1 MRKNLGVKAAVYP
14 MPVFILGTYDKDGT
28 PNAMTAAWG
37 GISEENEITICISAD
52 HQTTYNIEERK
63 AFTVSMGD
71 AEHVRECDYLGI
83 VSGKKVKNKLEKA
96 GLTVT
101 RSELVDAPIINEF
114 GVCVECKLK
123 SWEPE
128 RCRLVGEIVNVSI
141 DEDCLTDGKVDI
153 AKVKPITYDSFTHN
167 YHVIGE
173 KVGNAYKDGLE
184 IK

>member
-1 MRKNLGVKAAVYP
+1 MRKSFGAKTALYP
-14 MPVFILGTYDKDGT
+14 MPVFILATWDDDGT

-37 GISEENEITICISAD
+37 GVSEEKEISICISAD
-52 HQTTYNIEERK
+52 HQTTANIEKRK

-71 AEHVRECDYLGI
+71 ASHVKECDYFGL
-83 VSGKKVKNKLEKA
+83 VSGKKEKDKVARA

-101 RSELVDAPIINEF
+101 ASELVDAPIINEF
-114 GVCVECKLK
+114 GVTVECRVK

-128 RCRLVGEIVNVSI
+128 RCRLIGEIVNVSI
-141 DEDCLTDGKVDI
+141 DESCLTEGRPDM
-153 AKVKPITYDSFTHN
+153 AKIRPITYDSFTHN

-184 IK
+184 LK